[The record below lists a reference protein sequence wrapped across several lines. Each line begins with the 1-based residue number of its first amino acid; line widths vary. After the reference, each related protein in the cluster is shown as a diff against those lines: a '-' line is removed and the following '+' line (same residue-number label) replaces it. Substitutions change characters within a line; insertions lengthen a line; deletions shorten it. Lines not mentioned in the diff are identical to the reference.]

1 MKQINRHFL
10 SILTIFISL
19 LFFACNNIG
28 IYYEEIELQNRQD
41 MVCLSIFVQQNT
53 SRTIMPEDITKS
65 QIIKAELKAKLH
77 NDTDFSEN
85 WIFNSIDELTNSTE
99 ISLPPAAYDFEL
111 NLYISRN
118 NTLVL
123 CQTASIKNINIT
135 GTSST
140 LNFQTQYVLG
150 DTGNAQITL
159 TWNKADRVTSI
170 KAGLFTTESKGES
183 AVEGYTLEEL
193 NISNTET
200 ECTACYSKSDI
211 PSGNYFIRFELYAQD
226 GTKLNTLE
234 DIIYIAHYADTIKTI
249 PLSNINTIYTV
260 NYELGSSQLTQ
271 DISLVSNRNE
281 NKAILLPTDK
291 DFEHS
296 DSSLA
301 FLGWYEDND
310 YSGEPV
316 TAIQAGS
323 KGDKTFYARWEEI
336 TTDNISEV
344 LDYIQIGRTIKIKQG
359 TTNADEIF
367 SPIVNQLINRN
378 IFEIGLDLTETNLTK
393 IDNYAFRSYKSL
405 KCILL
410 PEGIISIGHEAF
422 KGCLITEITIPESVT
437 NIAQDAFAECNN
449 LLTATINCNLPDYNS
464 ASASPFYN
472 CKIQNL
478 IFGSN
483 VTSVGKNAFEDNS
496 TVKTISFTGKIPTF
510 YNHYNSFS
518 GVNKINFNGSL
529 LQYINNVGN
538 FIQNLSSAYNL
549 YINNSKITNL
559 EIPEELTTLPYN
571 VFNGCASITDI
582 TWNESITSIGP
593 NAFYDCQNITTIN
606 LPEGITNIGYSCFA
620 KCSNLTEVTLPETLT
635 SIGDQAFSECT
646 KLTQITL
653 PESMTTL
660 GNKCFENCEGLETIT
675 INCNLTDYANSST
688 SPFYNCLNIKNI
700 IFGSNV
706 TSIGQYNFYGLPSLK
721 SFTFNESI
729 PILNY
734 YNTQSVDEVHFN
746 GTLKYWMTNAKNIV
760 KYFNSYNLYLN
771 GEKFTYLNITDEDM
785 TEIPDYAFYK
795 CKSLQQFSIKT
806 DKLETIGQYAFYGCT
821 ELYNIYLKEGIK
833 TIDDY
838 AFYGCTILNKDNRM
852 NIPSTIENYGTH
864 VFYGCTNLNDIT
876 VKCKLPEVT
885 KMEDSAFYGAVIK
898 SIDFEQDIPAYALY
912 DQNSLEYVSLTS
924 AVTKIGDYA
933 FYNCQN
939 LKPVSQ
945 NPESFLP
952 IGVESIGEYAF
963 KNCYSITTITLPKTI
978 KSIGKLAFES
988 CKNLETVNLKCDMP
1002 SFAKNT
1008 EAPFTGCTKFETLN
1022 IINTDGHTVKS
1033 IGNYAFYKANI
1044 KEIEFPSSVKQ
1055 FHTSSFNSC
1064 KNLKTIILNSV
1075 PDQISSNAFY
1085 GVTGELK
1092 FTSETL
1098 FKNFNDTYYY
1108 EDLDINKVH
1117 YLKGT
1122 NYLGNNTWKIEETL
1136 GTVINFTLIR
1146 RLN

>member
-28 IYYEEIELQNRQD
+28 IQDEEIELQNQQD

-111 NLYISRN
+111 NLYTLKN
-118 NTLVL
+118 NILVL
-123 CQTASIKNINIT
+123 CQTASIYEHIS

-140 LNFQTQYVLG
+140 LNFKTKYVLG

-183 AVEGYTLEEL
+183 SVEGYALEEL
-193 NISNTET
+193 TISNTET

-260 NYELGSSQLTQ
+260 NYKLGSSQLTK

-301 FLGWYEDND
+301 FLGWYEKKD

-316 TAIQAGS
+316 TAIQAGT

-359 TTNADEIF
+359 TKNADEII
-367 SPIVNQLINRN
+367 SLIVDKLSNRYN
-378 IFEIGLDLTETNLTK
+378 IEIGLDLTETNLTK
-393 IDNYAFRSYKSL
+393 INDNAFYYYKRL
-405 KCILL
+405 KSILL
-410 PEGIISIGHEAF
+410 PEGIISIGHKAF
-422 KGCLITEITIPESVT
+422 NGCLITEITIPESVT

-510 YNHYNSFS
+510 YNYYNSFS

-529 LQYINNVGN
+529 LQYIENPGN
-538 FIQNLSSAYNL
+538 LTPKLTSCYKL
-549 YINNSKITNL
+549 YIDNKEIIHL
-559 EIPEELTTLPYN
+559 VIPEDLTTLPAN
-571 VFNGCASITDI
+571 AFNRCSSITDI
-582 TWNESITSIGP
+582 TWNESITSIGY

-635 SIGDQAFSECT
+635 SIGSQAFSECT

-653 PESMTTL
+653 PKAITTL
-660 GNKCFENCEGLETIT
+660 GSQCFESCEGLETIT
-675 INCNLTDYANSST
+675 INCNLPDYEDASY
-688 SPFYNCLNIKNI
+688 SPFYNCSNLQNV
-700 IFGSNV
+700 IFASNV
-706 TSIGQYNFYGLPSLK
+706 TSIGKYTFGINSVK
-721 SFTFNESI
+721 SMTFNEAI
-729 PILNY
+729 PTFNISN
-734 YNTQSVDEVHFN
+734 SSFPFVDEYHFN
-746 GTLKYWMTNAKNIV
+746 GTLQEWLANAGKVTKNWSTSKISIYDLYINDKLITEIEFTNAMSDI
-760 KYFNSYNLYLN
+760 
-771 GEKFTYLNITDEDM
+771 
-785 TEIPDYAFYK
+785 TEIPEYAFYRCKSLSKIIINSKHLLSIGKSAFSRCSALNNITFETSKLESIGNEAFAYTSIEEFIFPPSLKTIENNIFFKSSINKLTIYCDLPDFDTPPFADTSIKEIVFESDVHKIGKNAFANCTELTTITEKCYYLQEYGEKAFYK
-795 CKSLQQFSIKT
+795 CKKLSSGPEWRTNLKKIGESAFEECNNLTYVELPSTITSIGKDAFRKCGITKLVVNCNIQNFDKDSKSPFKECPEFSLSFGNNVTSI
-806 DKLETIGQYAFYGCT
+806 GSYAFYQNSISGLVDFPAKLT
-821 ELYNIYLKEGIK
+821 
-833 TIDDY
+833 
-838 AFYGCTILNKDNRM
+838 
-852 NIPSTIENYGTH
+852 NYGAYC
-864 VFYGCTNLNDIT
+864 FRFAELDS
-876 VKCKLPEVT
+876 VKFNSIPQVI
-885 KMEDSAFYGAVIK
+885 GA
-898 SIDFEQDIPAYALY
+898 
-912 DQNSLEYVSLTS
+912 
-924 AVTKIGDYA
+924 
-933 FYNCQN
+933 
-939 LKPVSQ
+939 
-945 NPESFLP
+945 
-952 IGVESIGEYAF
+952 YAF
-963 KNCYSITTITLPKTI
+963 KYNNYEYNHCEFIYVNEKEYENAEYKDELNKTYSL
-978 KSIGKLAFES
+978 
-988 CKNLETVNLKCDMP
+988 
-1002 SFAKNT
+1002 
-1008 EAPFTGCTKFETLN
+1008 
-1022 IINTDGHTVKS
+1022 
-1033 IGNYAFYKANI
+1033 YYK
-1044 KEIEFPSSVKQ
+1044 
-1055 FHTSSFNSC
+1055 
-1064 KNLKTIILNSV
+1064 
-1075 PDQISSNAFY
+1075 
-1085 GVTGELK
+1085 GVTAA
-1092 FTSETL
+1092 ETNWVL
-1098 FKNFNDTYYY
+1098 Q
-1108 EDLDINKVH
+1108 
-1117 YLKGT
+1117 
-1122 NYLGNNTWKIEETL
+1122 
-1136 GTVINFTLIR
+1136 
-1146 RLN
+1146 